1 MKQTATFS
9 AELTELRAMLD
20 WIRNLLSDA
29 GYLSA
34 TVRKAEL
41 ASEEALVNIIRHAY
55 KQGEGKIKIHVE
67 IFPKDRVEIA
77 ILDKGPPF
85 NPLLEET
92 EIDASI
98 PLEEREEGGLGI
110 LLMRQYMDEVLY
122 KRERGSNV
130 LTLIKRFP

>member
-1 MKQTATFS
+1 MKQIATFS

-20 WIRNLLSDA
+20 WIRNLLSEA

-34 TVRKAEL
+34 TIRNVEL
-41 ASEEALVNIIRHAY
+41 ASEEALVNIVRHAY
-55 KQGEGKIKIHVE
+55 KQGKGEIEIQAE
-67 IFPKDRVEIA
+67 IFPKNRVEIA

-85 NPLLEET
+85 NPLLEEK
-92 EIDASI
+92 EIDTML

-110 LLMRQYMDEVLY
+110 LLIREYMDEVLY

-130 LTLIKRFP
+130 LILIKKYP